1 MAKKNLGRQKIE
13 MVKMTNESNLNVTFS
28 KRRAGLFKKA
38 SELSTLCGV
47 ELAIVVFSP
56 AKRVY
61 SFGHPSVDTVIDRY
75 LGCNAPETSIT
86 SQMVVANRESNI
98 HQLNMELTQIESQ
111 LEAKKK
117 LGEELNQIKKANQ
130 QQCRWQSP
138 IEELDLSQLQQLK
151 SALEV
156 LKKKVQAQMLALLNA
171 NPHQF
176 YEGSSSGANNINM
189 AFDASMMDGG
199 YIVPGM
205 TVPPTGLNPTDGYIA
220 NPAEGYSLNPTDG
233 YIVNPAEGYS
243 LNPTDEYIVNPAE
256 GYSANPAEGFSV
268 NPSEG
273 YNINP
278 SQGYNVNP
286 QGNDVLDP
294 LNFGTQGF
302 GGGAF

>member
-156 LKKKVQAQMLALLNA
+156 LKKKVQVQMLALLNA

-176 YEGSSSGANNINM
+176 YEGSSSGANNNNM
-189 AFDASMMDGG
+189 TFDASMMDEG
-199 YIVPGM
+199 YIVPDM
-205 TVPPTGLNPTDGYIA
+205 TIPPTGYN
-220 NPAEGYSLNPTDG
+220 LNPTDG

-243 LNPTDEYIVNPAE
+243 LNPTEGYIVNPAE
-256 GYSANPAEGFSV
+256 GYNLNPAQEYIVNPGEGFSV

-278 SQGYNVNP
+278 SQGYNANP
-286 QGNDVLDP
+286 LGNDVLDP

-302 GGGAF
+302 GDGAF